1 MTILDEIIQK
11 KYKEVEERKKI
22 VSQSEIS
29 KQAMFKRQTLSLK
42 ESIKN
47 TSRTG
52 IIAEFKRKSPSKG
65 LINGTSTVE
74 EVTQAYS
81 GGGASGLSV
90 LTDFHYF
97 GGKTSDLEAARKVNN
112 IPILRKDFIVDDYQI
127 FEARAMGADVILLI
141 AASLSEKQMQ
151 NLAKCAHNLELEILM
166 EIHTAEELQKINQY
180 VDIVGVNNR
189 NLKDFTV
196 DINRSIELSQLI
208 PNDFVKISESGISDI
223 KNIKLLKQYGFEGFL
238 IGENFMKTSNPGQ
251 SFLDFIA
258 KLNE

>member
-74 EVTQAYS
+74 DVTQAYS

-127 FEARAMGADVILLI
+127 FEARAMGADVILL
-141 AASLSEKQMQ
+141 
-151 NLAKCAHNLELEILM
+151 
-166 EIHTAEELQKINQY
+166 
-180 VDIVGVNNR
+180 VG
-189 NLKDFTV
+189 
-196 DINRSIELSQLI
+196 
-208 PNDFVKISESGISDI
+208 
-223 KNIKLLKQYGFEGFL
+223 
-238 IGENFMKTSNPGQ
+238 
-251 SFLDFIA
+251 A
-258 KLNE
+258 